1 MPLQQL
7 PARCGVA
14 VAVSRGQTLRIVNT
28 HGHQVVDTW
37 AFVAPSNLS
46 DKPSQQDRSAFPV
59 EYMSMCHNRAALNA
73 LRPTVGSTL
82 VSNRR
87 RPVMTLTTDTS
98 PGVHDT
104 LIAACDIYR
113 YQGLIPDLESS
124 GGYHDNCS
132 DNLHAALQRLPEGKQ
147 IEDKLGGWTP
157 DPLNLFMNIPWDDG
171 EHGGITWEAPVSQPG
186 DLVELRAERDLVVVM
201 SACPQDVII
210 INGGQPVDVHYE
222 VI

>member
-1 MPLQQL
+1 M
-7 PARCGVA
+7 
-14 VAVSRGQTLRIVNT
+14 LRIVNT

-37 AFVAPSNLS
+37 AFVAPSNIS
-46 DKPSQQDRSAFPV
+46 NRPSQRDRSAFPV
-59 EYMSMCHNRAALNA
+59 EYMSMCHSRAALNA

-87 RPVMTLTTDTS
+87 RSVMTLTADTS
-98 PGVHDT
+98 AGVHDM

-113 YQGLIPDLESS
+113 YQELVPDLDAS

-132 DNLHAALQRLPEGKQ
+132 DNLHAALQRLPEWRQ
-147 IEDKLGGWTP
+147 IEDVLRGWTP
-157 DPLNLFMNIPWDDG
+157 DPLNLFMNIPWSNSD
-171 EHGGITWEAPVSQPG
+171 HGGITWEAPVSRAG
-186 DLVELRAERDLVVVM
+186 DSVELKAERDLIVVM
-201 SACPQDVII
+201 SACPQDVIK